1 MDNETKDWSI
11 AIGSLIVAFGNF
23 EHFVVN
29 WIRDN
34 FDEVDAEALIK
45 LRLAQKIELIEN
57 KILSLTDIDEK
68 GKEIYLDSLAQ
79 MKALNKIRNQ
89 VAHNP
94 LMIQLY
100 IDDSQE
106 YFDSEYRLTHSSTNR
121 DLLSLEEVSKAAALS
136 EELVSKLYEAQ
147 VRVQLDA
154 EPPLPITK

>member
-11 AIGSLIVAFGNF
+11 AIGSLIVTFGNF

-34 FDEVDAEALIK
+34 FDEVGAEALIK

-79 MKALNKIRNQ
+79 MKALNQIRNQ

-94 LMIQLY
+94 
-100 IDDSQE
+100 
-106 YFDSEYRLTHSSTNR
+106 
-121 DLLSLEEVSKAAALS
+121 
-136 EELVSKLYEAQ
+136 
-147 VRVQLDA
+147 
-154 EPPLPITK
+154 